1 MLTVFAWVN
10 SLKYVITGVNYILRT
25 VCIALINWIGYSTE
39 SMKLQQ
45 TTNVTFYV
53 QFFNTSLILLLVNA
67 NLSEQFFSFGL
78 NEGSL
83 TDFNKVWFKLIGNTL
98 VGTLVFTAYFPLLEA
113 FGFWGL
119 RLVGRIRDRG
129 FSTDKYKTKTTSI

>member
-67 NLSEQFFSFGL
+67 NLSE
-78 NEGSL
+78 
-83 TDFNKVWFKLIGNTL
+83 
-98 VGTLVFTAYFPLLEA
+98 
-113 FGFWGL
+113 
-119 RLVGRIRDRG
+119 
-129 FSTDKYKTKTTSI
+129 

>member
-25 VCIALINWIGYSTE
+25 VCIALVNWIGYATE
-39 SMKLQQ
+39 SMKLHQ

-67 NLSEQFFSFGL
+67 NLSE
-78 NEGSL
+78 
-83 TDFNKVWFKLIGNTL
+83 
-98 VGTLVFTAYFPLLEA
+98 
-113 FGFWGL
+113 
-119 RLVGRIRDRG
+119 
-129 FSTDKYKTKTTSI
+129 